1 MNFIKPNSF
10 FYYSLA
16 FISIALLTVCYAFE
30 GTGGG
35 GDSVF
40 HFQYAK
46 FAAQHPENFFNHW
59 AKPLYTIFA
68 FPFAQFSFTGIKV
81 FNVLM
86 SIISAYFT
94 YKTLFHFKTA
104 NSHFIAIILFSITL
118 FVNVTISGL
127 TEPFSAALLMVSIY
141 YLAKNKTERGLFI
154 ISFLPFIRSEGLIIL
169 GVVFIFLI
177 ASKKL
182 KWSPWLISGHLIM
195 SVMGS
200 FYYHDLLWVFN
211 KIPYAHISSVYG
223 TGTWTHFIVQLY
235 FQIGLIEYV
244 LFIVG
249 CLAMAIALLKLRKKM
264 QFINEKLWLV
274 YGCFFAFLIAHSCFW
289 ALGIFN
295 SMGLSRVLVSV
306 IPLLAIIVL
315 DGLNFIEN
323 LVITKNLKLA
333 TTVKYILL
341 VVLIIFPFLQTPTSY
356 NLPDDFELE
365 PSQVLIKKK
374 LVPYINLHKP
384 NKAIIMADI
393 SIPLFSNLDPF
404 DKSKVKMMYD
414 VKDFNTID
422 TNTIVVWDT
431 WLSVMEFGLTLEK
444 LSQCN
449 NLKMDT
455 IFHIKS
461 KKGRV
466 TEYAVF
472 SKK

>member
-1 MNFIKPNSF
+1 
-10 FYYSLA
+10 
-16 FISIALLTVCYAFE
+16 
-30 GTGGG
+30 
-35 GDSVF
+35 
-40 HFQYAK
+40 
-46 FAAQHPENFFNHW
+46 
-59 AKPLYTIFA
+59 
-68 FPFAQFSFTGIKV
+68 
-81 FNVLM
+81 
-86 SIISAYFT
+86 
-94 YKTLFHFKTA
+94 
-104 NSHFIAIILFSITL
+104 
-118 FVNVTISGL
+118 
-127 TEPFSAALLMVSIY
+127 MV
-141 YLAKNKTERGLFI
+141 
-154 ISFLPFIRSEGLIIL
+154 
-169 GVVFIFLI
+169 
-177 ASKKL
+177 
-182 KWSPWLISGHLIM
+182 
-195 SVMGS
+195 
-200 FYYHDLLWVFN
+200 
-211 KIPYAHISSVYG
+211 
-223 TGTWTHFIVQLY
+223 
-235 FQIGLIEYV
+235 
-244 LFIVG
+244 
-249 CLAMAIALLKLRKKM
+249 IALLKSKGKIL
-264 QFINEKLWLV
+264 FLNEKLWLV

-323 LVITKNLKLA
+323 LVITKNHKVA

-341 VVLIIFPFLQTPTSY
+341 VVMIIFPFLQTPTSY

-365 PSQVLIKKK
+365 PSQVLIKSK

-384 NKAIIMADI
+384 NKTIIMADI
-393 SIPLFSNLDPF
+393 SIPLFKNLDPF